1 MKLNKNSISAKL
13 FRWFYGT
20 RELPTNLCPYFWKLV
35 MAYVFAIPVFIIS
48 LPSILPYSIIDKD
61 TCNES
66 PGNRIWMGMV
76 GWFGLFLLITALT
89 PIMLFWH
96 TPVKDSLLEILM
108 IYGFFLWAA
117 GLTLGIIWF
126 IHYIQDKI
134 KERKWESRNLP
145 KKEKRSNIIVEMVKA
160 TYYKYCPKIDWN

>member
-20 RELPTNLCPYFWKLV
+20 TELPTNLCPYFWKLV
-35 MAYVFAIPVFIIS
+35 MAYVFAIPLFII
-48 LPSILPYSIIDKD
+48 PLPYVIINKD

-66 PGNRIWMGMV
+66 LGSRIGLGFV
-76 GWFGLFLLITALT
+76 CWFILFLLITALT

-96 TPVKDSLLEILM
+96 TPVKDSLLETLIEIGL
-108 IYGFFLWAA
+108 LTWVV

-134 KERKWESRNLP
+134 KERKWENRNLP
-145 KKEKRSNIIVEMVKA
+145 KKEKRSNIIIEMVKA

>member
-13 FRWFYGT
+13 FRWFYRT
-20 RELPTNLCPYFWKLV
+20 SELPTNLCPYFWKLV
-35 MAYVFAIPVFIIS
+35 MAYVFAIPLFIIS
-48 LPSILPYSIIDKD
+48 FPYIIIDKYSW
-61 TCNES
+61 TLS
-66 PGNRIWMGMV
+66 HGNRIWKGFV
-76 GWFGLFLLITALT
+76 YWFILFLLITALT

-96 TPVKDSLLEILM
+96 TPVKDSLLETSIE
-108 IYGFFLWAA
+108 IGVFTWVG

-126 IHYIQDKI
+126 LNYLREKSL
-134 KERKWESRNLP
+134 ERKWQSENLP

>member
-20 RELPTNLCPYFWKLV
+20 TELPTNLCPYFWKLV
-35 MAYVFAIPVFIIS
+35 MAYVFAIPLFII
-48 LPSILPYSIIDKD
+48 PLPYVIINKD

-66 PGNRIWMGMV
+66 PGNRIWMGIIC
-76 GWFGLFLLITALT
+76 WFILFSLITALT
-89 PIMLFWH
+89 PIMLFWY
-96 TPVKDSLLEILM
+96 TPVKDSFLEFLI
-108 IYGFFLWAA
+108 IYGFFELAA

-134 KERKWESRNLP
+134 KERKWENRNLP
-145 KKEKRSNIIVEMVKA
+145 KKEKRSNIIIEMVKA

>member
-13 FRWFYGT
+13 FRWFYRT
-20 RELPTNLCPYFWKLV
+20 SELPTNLCPYFWKLV
-35 MAYVFAIPVFIIS
+35 MAYVFAIPVFITT
-48 LPSILPYSIIDKD
+48 LPYVIIDKY
-61 TCNES
+61 S
-66 PGNRIWMGMV
+66 WSLSHGNRIWKGFV
-76 GWFGLFLLITALT
+76 YWFILFLLIVALS
-89 PIMLFWH
+89 PIMLFWY
-96 TPVKDSLLEILM
+96 TPVKDSFLEIL
-108 IYGFFLWAA
+108 IHCGFLTWMA
-117 GLTLGIIWF
+117 GLLIGIIWF

>member
-20 RELPTNLCPYFWKLV
+20 SELPTNLCPYFWKLV
-35 MAYVFAIPVFIIS
+35 MAYVFAIPLFIIS
-48 LPSILPYSIIDKD
+48 LPYVIIDKSSSI
-61 TCNES
+61 ES
-66 PGNRIWMGMV
+66 LNSRIWGGFV
-76 GWFGLFLLITALT
+76 CWFVLFLLIAALT

-96 TPVKDSLLEILM
+96 TPVKDSLLETSIE
-108 IYGFFLWAA
+108 IGVFTWVG

-126 IHYIQDKI
+126 LNYLREKSL
-134 KERKWESRNLP
+134 ERKWQSENLP

>member
-20 RELPTNLCPYFWKLV
+20 SELPTNLCPYFWKLV
-35 MAYVFAIPVFIIS
+35 MAYVFAIPLFIIS
-48 LPSILPYSIIDKD
+48 LPYVIIDKD
-61 TCNES
+61 SCNES
-66 PGNRIWMGMV
+66 LGSRIGLGFV
-76 GWFGLFLLITALT
+76 CWFILFLLITALT
-89 PIMLFWH
+89 PIMLFWY
-96 TPVKDSLLEILM
+96 TPVKDSFLEIL
-108 IYGFFLWAA
+108 IYCGFLTWVV
-117 GLTLGIIWF
+117 GLLIGIIWF
-126 IHYIQDKI
+126 IHYLGEKI

>member
-13 FRWFYGT
+13 FRWFYET
-20 RELPTNLCPYFWKLV
+20 KELPTNLCPYFWKLV
-35 MAYVFAIPVFIIS
+35 MAYVFAIPLFII
-48 LPSILPYSIIDKD
+48 PLPYVIIEKSSSI
-61 TCNES
+61 ES
-66 PGNRIWMGMV
+66 LNSRIWGGFV
-76 GWFGLFLLITALT
+76 CWVILFLLITALT

-108 IYGFFLWAA
+108 IYGFFIWAA

-126 IHYIQDKI
+126 IQYL
-134 KERKWESRNLP
+134 KEKSSERRYLP

>member
-20 RELPTNLCPYFWKLV
+20 SELPTNLCPYFWKLV
-35 MAYVFAIPVFIIS
+35 MAYVFVIPVFITT
-48 LPSILPYSIIDKD
+48 LPYVIIDKY
-61 TCNES
+61 S
-66 PGNRIWMGMV
+66 WSLSLGNRIWKGFVYWIM
-76 GWFGLFLLITALT
+76 LFLLIAALS
-89 PIMLFWH
+89 PIMLFWY
-96 TPVKDSLLEILM
+96 TPVKDSFLEFLI
-108 IYGFFLWAA
+108 IYGFFELAA

-134 KERKWESRNLP
+134 KERKWKGRNLP

>member
-13 FRWFYGT
+13 FRWFYRT
-20 RELPTNLCPYFWKLV
+20 SELPTNLCPYFWKLV
-35 MAYVFAIPVFIIS
+35 MAYVFAIPLFIIS
-48 LPSILPYSIIDKD
+48 FPYKD
-61 TCNES
+61 SCNES
-66 PGNRIWMGMV
+66 LGNRIGLGFV
-76 GWFGLFLLITALT
+76 CWFVLFLLITALT
-89 PIMLFWH
+89 PIMLFWY
-96 TPVKDSLLEILM
+96 TPVKDSFLEILM
-108 IYGFFLWAA
+108 IYGFFVWAA

-134 KERKWESRNLP
+134 KERKWENRNLP

>member
-20 RELPTNLCPYFWKLV
+20 TELPTNLCPYFWKLV
-35 MAYVFAIPVFIIS
+35 MAYVFAIPLFII
-48 LPSILPYSIIDKD
+48 PLPYVIIEKSSSI
-61 TCNES
+61 ES
-66 PGNRIWMGMV
+66 LNSRIWGGFV
-76 GWFGLFLLITALT
+76 CWVILFLLITALT

-108 IYGFFLWAA
+108 IYGFFIWAA

>member
-20 RELPTNLCPYFWKLV
+20 SELPTNLCPYFWKLV
-35 MAYVFAIPVFIIS
+35 MAYVFAIPLFII
-48 LPSILPYSIIDKD
+48 PLPYVIIEKSSSI
-61 TCNES
+61 ES
-66 PGNRIWMGMV
+66 LNSRIWGGFV
-76 GWFGLFLLITALT
+76 CWVILFLLITALT

-96 TPVKDSLLEILM
+96 TPVKDSLLETLIE
-108 IYGFFLWAA
+108 IGVFTWIT
-117 GLTLGIIWF
+117 GLIIGIMWF
-126 IHYIQDKI
+126 IHHLGEKI
-134 KERKWESRNLP
+134 KERRNLP

>member
-20 RELPTNLCPYFWKLV
+20 SELPTNLCPYFWKLV
-35 MAYVFAIPVFIIS
+35 MAYVFAIPLFII
-48 LPSILPYSIIDKD
+48 PLPYVIVDKD
-61 TCNES
+61 SCNES
-66 PGNRIWMGMV
+66 LGSRIGLGFV
-76 GWFGLFLLITALT
+76 CWFILFLLITALT

-108 IYGFFLWAA
+108 IYGFFIWAA

-134 KERKWESRNLP
+134 KERKWENRNLP
-145 KKEKRSNIIVEMVKA
+145 KEEKRSNIIVEMVKA

>member
-35 MAYVFAIPVFIIS
+35 MAYVFAIPLFIIT
-48 LPSILPYSIIDKD
+48 LPYAIIDKD
-61 TCNES
+61 SCNES
-66 PGNRIWMGMV
+66 LGNRIWV
-76 GWFGLFLLITALT
+76 GFVCWFILSLLIAALSL
-89 PIMLFWH
+89 IMLFWY
-96 TPVKDSLLEILM
+96 TPVKDSFLESLIHCGFAVWATGLM
-108 IYGFFLWAA
+108 TGVM
-117 GLTLGIIWF
+117 WF
-126 IHYIQDKI
+126 IYYLGEKI
-134 KERKWESRNLP
+134 KERRNLP

>member
-48 LPSILPYSIIDKD
+48 LPYAIIIIDKD
-61 TCNES
+61 SCNES
-66 PGNRIWMGMV
+66 LGNRIWV
-76 GWFGLFLLITALT
+76 GFVCWFILLLLIAALSL
-89 PIMLFWH
+89 IMLFWY
-96 TPVKDSLLEILM
+96 TPVKGSFLEIL
-108 IYGFFLWAA
+108 IEFGIFTWLT
-117 GLTLGIIWF
+117 GLIIGVMWF
-126 IHYIQDKI
+126 IHHLGEKI
-134 KERKWESRNLP
+134 KERRNLP